1 MTKKKSISIGV
12 GGMTCASCVA
22 HVEKALKGVDG
33 VDDARVNLATNNAT
47 IDFDPSFA
55 SPAVLEKAIADA
67 GYEPV
72 PLASLTGGDVSQ
84 NATWLRELLA
94 GRGDVAH
101 RSAVALNV
109 SQRVSG
115 GAGVWWRVKL

>member
-1 MTKKKSISIGV
+1 
-12 GGMTCASCVA
+12 MTCASFVA

-67 GYEPV
+67 GYEPQDRRWDSACGPGRAPGDHDRDDADHDPR
-72 PLASLTGGDVSQ
+72 PLPEMRL
-84 NATWLRELLA
+84 EE
-94 GRGDVAH
+94 
-101 RSAVALNV
+101 AVAKAY
-109 SQRVSG
+109 
-115 GAGVWWRVKL
+115 AGWEPE